1 MLIKSVKIEKFR
13 KFVEFSIDF
22 SPNITVIKGANA
34 VGKTT
39 IIEAINCLSTI
50 KSFRTNNNVELI
62 NEKFDYFYLET
73 VISTKTNY
81 NLVSFYCDK
90 NIKRVK
96 INDKIVKKLS
106 EYIGLFNVV
115 CFSSL
120 DFLKL
125 KGSSSNR
132 REIFELV
139 LCQISKEY
147 LEACNC
153 YKKFLKDRNT
163 LLKSLCLENRND
175 LIVLLDVINE
185 QLILYGNKIISFRK
199 HFIEKISLFSNKIH
213 YDISNRQEDFCVNY
227 APCSK
232 MLSKEEYSSKL
243 EEDIKRGYTT
253 IGPHRDDYIFLIN
266 GKNVATFGSQGQQR
280 NALLS
285 VKLAIADLIFETK
298 KEAPTLLLDDVFS
311 ELDKNRQNALVN
323 YLICKYQTIITTAS
337 ISDLDKKLLNN
348 AFVVELDKRSE

>member
-1 MLIKSVKIEKFR
+1 MIIKNLKIEKFR
-13 KFVEFSIDF
+13 KFVDF
-22 SPNITVIKGANA
+22 SMDFPFNITVIKGENA

-73 VISTKTNY
+73 IISTKTN
-81 NLVSFYCDK
+81 NNFVSFYCDK

-96 INDKIVKKLS
+96 VNGKIVKKLS

-139 LCQISKEY
+139 LCQISKDY
-147 LEACNC
+147 LDACNC

-163 LLKSLCLENRND
+163 LLKSLGLQNRND
-175 LIVLLDVINE
+175 LRVLLDVVNE
-185 QLILYGNKIISFRK
+185 QLIEYGNKIVGYRNR
-199 HFIEKISLFSNKIH
+199 FIEKISLLGNKIH
-213 YDISNRQEDFCVNY
+213 YDISNKQEDFCVKY
-227 APCSK
+227 APCSEL
-232 MLSKEEYSSKL
+232 LSKEGYALKL

-253 IGPHRDDYIFLIN
+253 IGPHRDDYIFLVN
-266 GKNVATFGSQGQQR
+266 GKNVAIYGSQGQQR

-323 YLICKYQTIITTAS
+323 YLINKYQTILTTAS
-337 ISDLDKKLLNN
+337 TSDLDNKLLNN